1 MFLDALSVLVWLAK
15 IVKIVFTVSKTSCNI
30 CESCSSSIISLFV
43 SGAISFYQNNDDI
56 AISLLVK

>member
-15 IVKIVFTVSKTSCNI
+15 IVKIVFTISKTSCNI